1 VTTADARSTRKRRT
15 YAPRVPARQRR
26 AQLLDAALRLIV
38 SGGHQA
44 VTMDAVAEQIGVT
57 KPVVYGQFP
66 SRDELLAQL
75 LRREQEQALQQLAG
89 IVAADGSRPPGDQLA
104 ELLAGY
110 LDAVRQTPDRWYCI
124 VMPMPDMPAGFHAAR
139 EAARAVVLEW
149 IRRLT
154 ARLLR
159 DGPAGL
165 DEEIVAHTVVTVFE
179 MAARL
184 VLTDPERFTPARFT
198 DTLRAAFPD

>member
-1 VTTADARSTRKRRT
+1 
-15 YAPRVPARQRR
+15 
-26 AQLLDAALRLIV
+26 LRLIV
-38 SGGHQA
+38 GGGHQA
-44 VTMDAVAEQIGVT
+44 VTMDAVAEEIGVT

-75 LRREQEQALQQLAG
+75 LRREQEQALQQLAAL
-89 IVAADGSRPPGDQLA
+89 VPADSSRPPGDQLA

-110 LDAVRQTPDRWYCI
+110 LDVVRQTPERWYCI
-124 VMPMPDMPAGFHAAR
+124 VMPMPDMPARFHTAR

-149 IRRLT
+149 VGRLA
-154 ARLLR
+154 ARLSR
-159 DGPAGL
+159 EGPAGL

-198 DTLRAAFPD
+198 DTLRAAFFAA